1 MKENWDQLSWAFK
14 KVMNFP
20 GGSLAR
26 KKCQWEKLSDTL
38 KVGDD
43 KKEAYQKLLVAFE
56 AVVASIYPN
65 D

>member
-1 MKENWDQLSWAFK
+1 
-14 KVMNFP
+14 MNFP